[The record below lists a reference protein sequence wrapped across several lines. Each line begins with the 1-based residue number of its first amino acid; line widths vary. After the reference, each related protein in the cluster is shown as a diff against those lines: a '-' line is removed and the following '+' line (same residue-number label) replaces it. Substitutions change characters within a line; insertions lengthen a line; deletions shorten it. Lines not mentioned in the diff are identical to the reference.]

1 MALFLGDASAP
12 TRFGTDVADTT
23 DETGL
28 FLKMFGGEVFAAF
41 SETTIMMDKHYIR
54 ELSTGKSAQFPKT
67 WKVSGGYHSAGAEML
82 GQDTDETER
91 VISIDGLLVSHV
103 GIYDLDDAMSHFDVG
118 GRYSEE
124 LGKFIGRTLDTN
136 VMRTVIKTARDD
148 SSLGGGSQTTS
159 PFPAGQTIL
168 SAGITGTLAA
178 TAVGSVWQNAFRAMR
193 IGAGEDNIPDQ
204 DPLWVAVPYDTFDS
218 IQWGFINDTA
228 ANGFLYQNRD
238 NVFAQGG
245 AQGEVSGVIK
255 HDGISVLRSNL
266 LPQSNDTANSDVKAK
281 YRADFSTTLGLGWHT
296 DGVATVKLIGMG
308 VEHTRDTRRQED
320 FLVAKI
326 AVGHGSVRNEGTW
339 EFRDT

>member
-41 SETTIMMDKHYIR
+41 SETVIMMDKHYIR
-54 ELSTGKSAQFPKT
+54 ELASGKSAQFPKT
-67 WKVSGGYHSAGAEML
+67 WKVSSGYHSAGAEML

-124 LGKFIGRTLDTN
+124 LGKAIARTLDTN
-136 VMRTVIKTARDD
+136 VMRTVVKTARDD
-148 SSLGGGSQTTS
+148 STLGGGSQTTS
-159 PFPAGQTIL
+159 PFPAGQAIL
-168 SAGITGTLAA
+168 SADVTGTLAA
-178 TAVGSVWQNAFRAMR
+178 TAVGAVWQRALRIMR

-218 IQWGFINDTA
+218 MLWGQINDA
-228 ANGFLYQNRD
+228 ATGGFLYQNRD
-238 NVFAQGG
+238 HTFAQGG
-245 AQGEVSGVIK
+245 AGGEVVGQIK
-255 HDGISVLRSNL
+255 HDGITVLRTNL
-266 LPQSNDTANSDVKAK
+266 LPQSDDSANGDVKAK
-281 YRADFSTTLGLGWHT
+281 YRADFSTTLGCGWHR